1 MRSAAFSIDNKL
13 ISLKGQFPDLLL
25 LLLLLLQMAYLSR
38 NERIPPLP
46 PYFKGVSL
54 TCTLCV
60 ESDVGHVDL
69 HDGQP
74 WSHLGNEG
82 GVLLLQV
89 ILLVNLVELQHLV
102 NIVNG
107 PDGEPLVLHNSI
119 HIAHHHS
126 STRV

>member
-1 MRSAAFSIDNKL
+1 M
-13 ISLKGQFPDLLL
+13 
-25 LLLLLLQMAYLSR
+25 
-38 NERIPPLP
+38 
-46 PYFKGVSL
+46 

-69 HDGQP
+69 HDCQP
-74 WSHLGNEG
+74 WPHLRNEG

-89 ILLVNLVELQHLV
+89 ILLVNLIELLHLI
-102 NIVNG
+102 NIVDG

-126 STRV
+126 FIRD